1 MFSFWCNCDADEE
14 APEGFAASILV
25 GEFAEAASETFGVSH
40 ADPTRNKVKSV
51 SKVEMLP
58 SPDPHRRAGQVRTL
72 LTHPPGSRKVDCTP
86 QPVNT
91 VEMFP
96 SPNPHRRAGDGTL
109 KPVNQVETLPS
120 PNPHRRAGDGT
131 PEPVNK
137 VETLPSP
144 DLHRRTGDGT
154 PKSVSTP
161 TSDPHRRAGQLCT
174 HLTPPLGERAVARYR
189 VDEQAGCFIL
199 ELGEGFDVSL
209 ISCHVSDI
217 EDIYQISDGEAC
229 FPASILASIAL
240 HERNSLLMLVMR
252 DPVSQKPISI
262 CLLEESRCGLQAFL
276 SRLGKLLSTHAKDKM
291 TRSN

>member
-25 GEFAEAASETFGVSH
+25 GEFTEAASETFGVSH

-51 SKVEMLP
+51 HKVEMLP

-96 SPNPHRRAGDGTL
+96 SPNPHRRT
-109 KPVNQVETLPS
+109 
-120 PNPHRRAGDGT
+120 GDGT